1 MHVLLEQI
9 APSSLRVD
17 MCAVVFCFGYRD
29 TRIQRA
35 IRAKRAAVSSPKT
48 KVPTVLRLFSD
59 GECGPLRSGIWA
71 GARIKKNEDHILGPF
86 SQNNRR
92 IVATFFQ
99 VTAMFLG
106 FVSLRKRIVAF
117 SPSQSSYPGQ
127 CL

>member
-1 MHVLLEQI
+1 VQQQFWQKSARGNDEAREVL
-9 APSSLRVD
+9 
-17 MCAVVFCFGYRD
+17 
-29 TRIQRA
+29 
-35 IRAKRAAVSSPKT
+35 
-48 KVPTVLRLFSD
+48 TVLRVFSD
-59 GECGPLRSGIWA
+59 GECGPLRTGIWA
-71 GARIKKNEDHILGPF
+71 DARIKKNEDHILGPF